1 MSAAARA
8 CGGAASQALR
18 GGLKIEVDR
27 RDDNS
32 VDESPMRYMLD
43 TKMCIYLLESQPPE
57 VVERFNALGFKAHA
71 GLKIENWIATSP
83 SRSSQT

>member
-1 MSAAARA
+1 
-8 CGGAASQALR
+8 
-18 GGLKIEVDR
+18 
-27 RDDNS
+27 
-32 VDESPMRYMLD
+32 MRYMLD